1 MKCIFSFNA
10 ECCLE
15 IQLEKVE
22 VFQKSY
28 KLNVY
33 VSIQTVLPKLSK
45 IEYQRTVRD
54 NFKKYPVALL
64 WMIFSHIQS
73 SVQKK

>member
-64 WMIFSHIQS
+64 
-73 SVQKK
+73 